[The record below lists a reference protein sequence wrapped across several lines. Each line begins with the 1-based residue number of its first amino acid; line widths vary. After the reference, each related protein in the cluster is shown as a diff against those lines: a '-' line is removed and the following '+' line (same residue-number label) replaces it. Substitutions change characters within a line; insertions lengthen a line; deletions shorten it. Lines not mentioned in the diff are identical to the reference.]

1 MANPLITGI
10 AGAQNVGP
18 SSTSTVNTQTP
29 YSFVQFIEPIFVT
42 LTPVAVATITTA
54 EQSFGLN
61 GVSFVSAATG
71 IKAGDIILGVSPPS
85 TVAGVTLASFRADA
99 TTNDKFYI
107 TFANPT
113 AGSVTPAS
121 GVYTITVMRLNL
133 SNAAT
138 LPTAL
143 I

>member
-1 MANPLITGI
+1 
-10 AGAQNVGP
+10 
-18 SSTSTVNTQTP
+18 
-29 YSFVQFIEPIFVT
+29 
-42 LTPVAVATITTA
+42 
-54 EQSFGLN
+54 
-61 GVSFVSAATG
+61 
-71 IKAGDIILGVSPPS
+71 
-85 TVAGVTLASFRADA
+85 VAGVTLASFRADA

-107 TFANPT
+107 TFTNPT

-121 GVYTITVMRLNL
+121 GVYTVTVMRLNL